1 MKLAG
6 RAPLLLIFLFALD
19 GAALLMGASL
29 LAHPGPVGEPE
40 PAPQQTQKLTASA
53 IQLERIVTPE
63 DLLIP
68 EDTRVSMY
76 ENVILQLIKTK
87 KFQHVYRSG
96 DRTAVDAPDLVVL
109 RLIPEA
115 FKPGSQKKREVST
128 VAGATSI
135 KVKVQFI
142 SREGKVLLE
151 KDVEGK
157 VRFYGENLRAT
168 SDLAKKVATVVN
180 ESFQI

>member
-1 MKLAG
+1 MRLIM
-6 RAPLLLIFLFALD
+6 RAPILSIFSVAL
-19 GAALLMGASL
+19 GGVALLMGASL
-29 LAHPGPVGEPE
+29 LAQPGPAAKPGPS
-40 PAPQQTQKLTASA
+40 PQQTQKLTASA
-53 IQLERIVTPE
+53 IQLDRIAAPE

-96 DRTAVDAPDLVVL
+96 DSTAADAPDLVIL
-109 RLIPEA
+109 DLIPEA
-115 FKPGSQKKREVST
+115 FKPGSQKEREVIT

-135 KVKVQFI
+135 KVKVQFT

-151 KDVEGK
+151 KDVVGK

-168 SDLAKKVATVVN
+168 YDLAKKVAAVVN
-180 ESFQI
+180 ESF

>member
-1 MKLAG
+1 MKPHS
-6 RAPLLLIFLFALD
+6 RAPLLSKFSFAACS
-19 GAALLMGASL
+19 AALLMGVSL
-29 LAHPGPVGEPE
+29 LAQPGPAGRPG
-40 PAPQQTQKLTASA
+40 PAPPQTQKLTASA
-53 IQLERIVTPE
+53 IQLERIVPPE

-96 DRTAVDAPDLVVL
+96 DRSAADVPDLVVL
-109 RLIPEA
+109 HLIPEA
-115 FKPGSQKKREVST
+115 FKKGSQKEREVT
-128 VAGATSI
+128 TLAGATSI
-135 KVKVQFI
+135 KVKVQFT

-168 SDLAKKVATVVN
+168 YDLAKKVAALVN
-180 ESFQI
+180 KSF

>member
-1 MKLAG
+1 MKLLM
-6 RAPLLLIFLFALD
+6 RVPILFVFSFAVV
-19 GAALLMGASL
+19 GIAFSMGVSL
-29 LAHPGPVGEPE
+29 LAQPG

-53 IQLERIVTPE
+53 IQLDRIVPPE
-63 DLLIP
+63 GLVIP

-76 ENVILQLIKTK
+76 ENMILQLTKTK

-96 DRTAVDAPDLVVL
+96 DRAAASTPDLVVL

-115 FKPGSQKKREVST
+115 FKPGSQKEREVIT

-135 KVKVQFI
+135 KVKVRFT
-142 SREGKVLLE
+142 SLEGKVLLE
-151 KDVEGK
+151 KDVAGK

-168 SDLAKKVATVVN
+168 YDLAKKVAAVVK
-180 ESFQI
+180 ESF

>member
-1 MKLAG
+1 MKPISQGPHLS
-6 RAPLLLIFLFALD
+6 IFSFAV
-19 GAALLMGASL
+19 GSAAMLMAASL
-29 LAHPGPVGEPE
+29 LAQPGPAGMPG

-53 IQLERIVTPE
+53 IQLERIVPPE

-96 DRTAVDAPDLVVL
+96 DRTAADAPDLVIL
-109 RLIPEA
+109 HLIPEA
-115 FKPGSQKKREVST
+115 FKPGSQKEREVTT

-135 KVKVQFI
+135 KVKVQFT

-168 SDLAKKVATVVN
+168 YDLAKKVATVVN
-180 ESFQI
+180 ESF

>member
-1 MKLAG
+1 MKPFNRLA
-6 RAPLLLIFLFALD
+6 LLSIFSFALAC
-19 GAALLMGASL
+19 AALLMVASL
-29 LAHPGPVGEPE
+29 PAQPGPGSEQ
-40 PAPQQTQKLTASA
+40 AQKLTASA
-53 IQLERIVTPE
+53 IQVERIVPPD

-96 DRTAVDAPDLVVL
+96 DRTASEAPDLVVL
-109 RLIPEA
+109 HLIPEA
-115 FKPGSQKKREVST
+115 FKKGSQKEREVIT

-135 KVKVQFI
+135 KVKVQFT
-142 SREGKVLLE
+142 SRDGKVLLE
-151 KDVEGK
+151 KDVVGK

-168 SDLAKKVATVVN
+168 YDLAKKVSGLVN
-180 ESFQI
+180 ESF

>member
-1 MKLAG
+1 MKVAM
-6 RAPLLLIFLFALD
+6 RVPILFVFSFVVVGIALSMCD
-19 GAALLMGASL
+19 SL
-29 LAHPGPVGEPE
+29 QAQPG

-53 IQLERIVTPE
+53 IQLDRIVPPE
-63 DLLIP
+63 GLLIP

-87 KFQHVYRSG
+87 KFQRVYRSG
-96 DRTAVDAPDLVVL
+96 DRTAADASDLVVL
-109 RLIPEA
+109 HLIPEV
-115 FKPGSQKKREVST
+115 FKPGNQKEREVIT

-135 KVKVQFI
+135 RVKVRFT

-151 KDVEGK
+151 KDVAGK

-168 SDLAKKVATVVN
+168 YDLAKKVAAVVK
-180 ESFQI
+180 ESF

>member
-1 MKLAG
+1 MKPLDRISIPFILA
-6 RAPLLLIFLFALD
+6 LALG
-19 GAALLMGASL
+19 GAALLMGQPARS
-29 LAHPGPVGEPE
+29 GEPE
-40 PAPQQTQKLTASA
+40 PAAEQAQKLTASA
-53 IQLERIVTPE
+53 VQLERIVPP
-63 DLLIP
+63 DGLVIP
-68 EDTRVSMY
+68 EDTRISVY

-96 DRTAVDAPDLVVL
+96 DRTAADAPDLVVL

-115 FKPGSQKKREVST
+115 FKAGSQKEREVIT

-135 KVKVQFI
+135 KVKVQFT

-168 SDLAKKVATVVN
+168 YDLAKKVAAVVN
-180 ESFQI
+180 QSF

>member
-1 MKLAG
+1 MM
-6 RAPLLLIFLFALD
+6 PLSRSTILSIFLFAAG
-19 GAALLMGASL
+19 GATLLMSACIWAQPNPAGMAGAVSQ
-29 LAHPGPVGEPE
+29 PS
-40 PAPQQTQKLTASA
+40 QKLSASA
-53 IQLERIVTPE
+53 IQLERIVAPA
-63 DLLIP
+63 DMLLP

-76 ENVILQLIKTK
+76 ENLMLQLVKTK

-96 DRTAVDAPDLVVL
+96 DRTAADVPDLVLL

-115 FKPGSQKKREVST
+115 FKQGSQKEREVTT

-135 KVKVQFI
+135 KVKVEFT
-142 SREGKVLLE
+142 SREGKVLLD

-168 SDLAKKVATVVN
+168 YDLAKKVAALVN
-180 ESFQI
+180 QSF

>member
-1 MKLAG
+1 MKLLM
-6 RAPLLLIFLFALD
+6 RAPFLFVFSFVVVGIALSMCD
-19 GAALLMGASL
+19 SL
-29 LAHPGPVGEPE
+29 LAQPG

-53 IQLERIVTPE
+53 IQLDRIVPPE
-63 DLLIP
+63 GLVIP

-76 ENVILQLIKTK
+76 ENLILQLIKTK

-96 DRTAVDAPDLVVL
+96 DRTAADAPDLVVL

-115 FKPGSQKKREVST
+115 FKPGSQKEREVIT

-135 KVKVQFI
+135 RVMVRFT

-151 KDVEGK
+151 KDVAGK

-168 SDLAKKVATVVN
+168 YDLAKKVAAVVK
-180 ESFQI
+180 ESF

>member
-1 MKLAG
+1 MKPLGRIPIPVILSLALG
-6 RAPLLLIFLFALD
+6 
-19 GAALLMGASL
+19 GAALWIAQPARSGK
-29 LAHPGPVGEPE
+29 PE
-40 PAPQQTQKLTASA
+40 PGSQQTLKLTASA
-53 IQLERIVTPE
+53 IQLERIVPPG

-68 EDTRVSMY
+68 EDTRISMY

-96 DRTAVDAPDLVVL
+96 DRTAADAADLVVL
-109 RLIPEA
+109 HLIPEA
-115 FKPGSQKKREVST
+115 FKPGSQKEREVIT

-135 KVKVQFI
+135 KVKVQLI

-168 SDLAKKVATVVN
+168 YDLAKKVAAVVN
-180 ESFQI
+180 QSF